1 MFILLSFFMAV
12 DGVSMTTYFTYCVDR
27 QSFIPSTF
35 FKCIAEIAKLS
46 EK

>member
-1 MFILLSFFMAV
+1 MFILLSLFMAV
-12 DGVSMTTYFTYCVDR
+12 DGVSMTYFTYCVDR